1 MGCHQQR
8 QQVTAIK
15 GVTDNKDYDTRRVV
29 YTINGVMTGKDLN
42 QLPAGIYIV
51 KENGVTRK
59 VMKK

>member
-1 MGCHQQR
+1 MILWLLSNSCQR
-8 QQVTAIK
+8 F
-15 GVTDNKDYDTRRVV
+15 
-29 YTINGVMTGKDLN
+29 KDLN